1 LITCCDTEIRMGDT
15 TDEKKETKNE
25 SEKFEWTLKDK
36 PVDNAS
42 GKAGNEGE
50 EGDNHDDSIISNP
63 DPYFPPIVSLPEVQV
78 NTGEDDEKEIFKLR
92 ARLYRYAHECDPPE
106 WKERGTGDI
115 KILKH
120 KVNNTCRIVMRREK
134 TMRLCAN
141 HSLRPY
147 MELLKHSANEM
158 AWVWKTYAD
167 FADEVKKPETL
178 AVRFN
183 TLEKAQLWKQEFDK
197 ALKFVLEKEAESY
210 LKEKNSKVT
219 AKGENKK
226 AEKSVGVSDAE
237 NKENVSATTAKA
249 NSANDPTDKATVD
262 DNSKS
267 KEGEVKTASADET
280 KTTDVTAKLDSLAV
294 K

>member
-1 LITCCDTEIRMGDT
+1 
-15 TDEKKETKNE
+15 
-25 SEKFEWTLKDK
+25 
-36 PVDNAS
+36 
-42 GKAGNEGE
+42 
-50 EGDNHDDSIISNP
+50 
-63 DPYFPPIVSLPEVQV
+63 
-78 NTGEDDEKEIFKLR
+78 
-92 ARLYRYAHECDPPE
+92 
-106 WKERGTGDI
+106 
-115 KILKH
+115 
-120 KVNNTCRIVMRREK
+120 
-134 TMRLCAN
+134 MRLCAN

-226 AEKSVGVSDAE
+226 VEKAVGVSDAE
-237 NKENVSATTAKA
+237 NKENVASATTAKA
-249 NSANDPTDKATVD
+249 TSANDTTAKATVD
-262 DNSKS
+262 DNKS
-267 KEGEVKTASADET
+267 KEGEVKTGSADET
-280 KTTDVTAKLDSLAV
+280 KTTEVTAKLDSLAV